1 MRHFLVKSS
10 RVLCFWGVLGGS
22 RRYRAASDEVLG
34 QRKPRAPE
42 RRPESAGR
50 GLDDDF
56 QVEAF
61 FCQVW
66 SFSMLLGRLQ
76 VGSGG
81 IELSPRRSQEVRGS
95 LELQNGSL
103 RALEEAWMTT
113 FRLRNFPVKS
123 GRFLCLWAGTR
134 LAEGS
139 LARSR
144 AVSGGVRKARAPE
157 WWLESA

>member
-1 MRHFLVKSS
+1 LRHFLVKSS

-42 RRPESAGR
+42 RRPESSGR

-66 SFSMLLGRLQ
+66 PFSVLLGRLQ
-76 VGSGG
+76 VNPGG
-81 IELSPRRSQEVRGS
+81 VELRPRRSQEVRGS
-95 LELQNGSL
+95 PELQNGGL
-103 RALEEAWMTT
+103 RALGEAWSTQ
-113 FRLRNFPVKS
+113 ND
-123 GRFLCLWAGTR
+123 
-134 LAEGS
+134 
-139 LARSR
+139 ARKIL
-144 AVSGGVRKARAPE
+144 G
-157 WWLESA
+157 